1 MKRTETREMLFKAL
15 YEIEIQKDVS
25 EEHTDLF
32 LENNEITDNEAI
44 SYIKKA
50 IKEIT
55 ERKDELE
62 ELISKNLKKDWTL
75 DRISKTNIALLKLA
89 IYEIKYAEVPFK
101 VAINEAVELAKK
113 YGDDNTPAFVN
124 GILAS
129 VVKKNKIE
137 EQ

>member
-101 VAINEAVELAKK
+101 VAINEAVDLAKK
-113 YGDDNTPAFVN
+113 YSEETSSAFIN
-124 GILAS
+124 GVLAS
-129 VVKKNKIE
+129 VVKE
-137 EQ
+137 EK

>member
-25 EEHTDLF
+25 EEHIDLF
-32 LENNEITDNEAI
+32 LENNEVTDSEAI

-101 VAINEAVELAKK
+101 VAINEAVDLAKK
-113 YGDDNTPAFVN
+113 YSEETSSAFIN
-124 GILAS
+124 GVLAS
-129 VVKKNKIE
+129 IVAE
-137 EQ
+137 EK

>member
-25 EEHTDLF
+25 EEHIDLF
-32 LENNEITDNEAI
+32 LENNEIIDSEAI

-55 ERKDELE
+55 EIKDELE

-101 VAINEAVELAKK
+101 VAINEAVDLAKK
-113 YGDDNTPAFVN
+113 YSEETSSAFIN
-124 GILAS
+124 GVLAS
-129 VVKKNKIE
+129 IVAE
-137 EQ
+137 EK

>member
-25 EEHTDLF
+25 EEHIDLF

-101 VAINEAVELAKK
+101 VAINEAVDLAKK
-113 YGDDNTPAFVN
+113 YSEETSSAFIN
-124 GILAS
+124 GVLAS
-129 VVKKNKIE
+129 IVAE
-137 EQ
+137 EK

>member
-1 MKRTETREMLFKAL
+1 MLFKAL

-101 VAINEAVELAKK
+101 VAINEAVDLAKK
-113 YGDDNTPAFVN
+113 YSEETSSAFIN
-124 GILAS
+124 GVLAS
-129 VVKKNKIE
+129 IVAE
-137 EQ
+137 EK

>member
-25 EEHTDLF
+25 EEHIDLF
-32 LENNEITDNEAI
+32 LENNEITDSEAI

-101 VAINEAVELAKK
+101 VAINEAVDLAKK
-113 YGDDNTPAFVN
+113 YSEETSSAFIN
-124 GILAS
+124 GVLAS
-129 VVKKNKIE
+129 IVAE
-137 EQ
+137 EK